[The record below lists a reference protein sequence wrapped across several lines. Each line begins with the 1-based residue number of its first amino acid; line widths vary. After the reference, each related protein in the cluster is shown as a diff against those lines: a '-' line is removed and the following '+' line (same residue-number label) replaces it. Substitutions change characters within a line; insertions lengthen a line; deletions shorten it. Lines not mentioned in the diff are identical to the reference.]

1 MGRYRH
7 TAPLT
12 AVLLAFAAVPFAAS
26 CATQPAGRSLPNP
39 DGTFDAMQADRRVGE
54 IAYVGVD
61 RRIYLTDRYG
71 QRTLPVTETRDIP
84 PTELLF
90 DIPTWSPDGD
100 RLAFMGFDSSGE
112 GESRSTMYVAD
123 FVQGKLHTSFV
134 ALDNS
139 PFYLAWD
146 PSGERISFLSSDE
159 ESSRLS
165 LQIVE
170 PDGSGYRVL
179 TTGRPMYFS
188 WSPRGSYIAVHAG
201 GAGVREDARSRI
213 SVLDMDAAAGP
224 EERSIEARA
233 GYFQAPSFSP
243 AGRRFAAAVID
254 DEGNRSLDV
263 YASDGERLATVSA
276 LNRFVAFDW
285 SPTGEQIAFID
296 GFNSPFGGVLGR
308 FRLIDL
314 TGSATTVDL
323 NVTEAPI
330 TSATAFFWSPD
341 GSKIAILETLPGPD
355 QEQVSRFYLTLSI
368 LDTETRQVRRVGPF
382 IPTATFATQ
391 VVPFFDQYQRSTT
404 PWAPD
409 SSALVI
415 AAMSPENRPG
425 IYLIDLSEERPQY
438 SKVAEGRM
446 AFWRPAPDE

>member
-1 MGRYRH
+1 MRRYRH

-12 AVLLAFAAVPFAAS
+12 TVLLASAAVLAAAS
-26 CATQPAGRSLPNP
+26 CATQPAGRALPSP
-39 DGTFDAMQADRRVGE
+39 EGAFDAMQTDPRVAE

-61 RRIYLTDRYG
+61 RRIYLTDRRG
-71 QRTLPVTETRDIP
+71 RRTLSVTEAPDVPT
-84 PTELLF
+84 TELLF
-90 DIPTWSPDGD
+90 DMPTWSPNGD
-100 RLAFMGFDSSGE
+100 KLAFMGFDSSGE

-123 FVQGKLHTSFV
+123 FLEGEFHTSFV
-134 ALDNS
+134 SLDNS

-165 LQIVE
+165 LQIVA
-170 PDGSGYRVL
+170 PDGSGYRAL

-201 GAGVREDARSRI
+201 GAAVREDATSRI
-213 SVLDMDAAAGP
+213 SVLDMGAAGGA
-224 EERSIEARA
+224 EERVIEARA

-243 AGRRFAAAVID
+243 AGRRFAAAVVD

-263 YASDGERLATVSA
+263 YASDGARLATVSP
-276 LNRFVAFDW
+276 LNSFVAFDW

-314 TGSATTVDL
+314 TGSATTVGL

-355 QEQVSRFYLTLSI
+355 QEQASRFYLTLSI

-425 IYLIDLSEERPQY
+425 IYLIDLSEELPQF